1 MIGWRGQ
8 PANCPCGQVWDI
20 ILPKEGG
27 MTRRQAIFIIG
38 VNAVI
43 SLLISLVVVLTL
55 GRRPVYVQAVPTPTT
70 RPMPTPVASPQPQLT
85 RPSTYIVKEGDT
97 LSTIAEKFGVSLED
111 LMRINAISNP
121 DLIYPGQELIIPG
134 GELPQP
140 TPTFTLPFQPP
151 TPVFTPIA
159 TTLPTPTPVPSPAAS
174 KEGVYIEAVVNPGE
188 KGKEAILIRSVAEKV
203 KNLAGWRL
211 SADNFSYVFP
221 DFLLWPQGVVT
232 LYTGPGKNTPA
243 ELYWGL
249 DKPILHQVKTLTLY
263 NREGQAV
270 SSYQVRSP

>member
-1 MIGWRGQ
+1 
-8 PANCPCGQVWDI
+8 
-20 ILPKEGG
+20 
-27 MTRRQAIFIIG
+27 MTRRQAVFIIC

-55 GRRPVYVQAVPTPTT
+55 GRRPVYVQPVPTPTAHSL
-70 RPMPTPVASPQPQLT
+70 PTPAASPQPQVT
-85 RPSTYIVKEGDT
+85 RPVTYIVKEGDT
-97 LSTIAEKFGVSLED
+97 LSAIAERFGVSLED

-121 DLIYPGQELIIPG
+121 DLIYPGQEIIIPG

-159 TTLPTPTPVPSPAAS
+159 TPLPTPTPVPSPVVS
-174 KEGVYIEAVVNPGE
+174 KEGVYIETVVNPGE
-188 KGKEAILIRSVAEKV
+188 EGKEAILIRSVAEKV

-211 SADNFSYVFP
+211 SADNLSYVFP

-232 LYTGPGKNTPA
+232 LYTASGKNTPA

-263 NREGQAV
+263 NREGQVV

>member
-1 MIGWRGQ
+1 
-8 PANCPCGQVWDI
+8 
-20 ILPKEGG
+20 